1 MQNDTKA
8 YGLYID
14 CHGSTTTLATNSQT
28 ILTTNQVK
36 GNWHFVFL
44 DACSTAA
51 NSNWPNAF
59 KINSS
64 YSKEHFL
71 DGQLLFIQINHMIFV
86 DIFGLR
92 RQIEIIPIM
101 CETLLFGLPIKY
113 LTIQM
118 VQHQH
123 LLDFMEIGPIMAELI
138 K

>member
-1 MQNDTKA
+1 MLVQQQLIPIGQMLLKS
-8 YGLYID
+8 IVV
-14 CHGSTTTLATNSQT
+14 
-28 ILTTNQVK
+28 I
-36 GNWHFVFL
+36 
-44 DACSTAA
+44 
-51 NSNWPNAF
+51 P
-59 KINSS
+59 
-64 YSKEHFL
+64 KEHFL

>member
-64 YSKEHFL
+64 YSKRAFFGWTTSVYT
-71 DGQLLFIQINHMIFV
+71 DKSMIFV